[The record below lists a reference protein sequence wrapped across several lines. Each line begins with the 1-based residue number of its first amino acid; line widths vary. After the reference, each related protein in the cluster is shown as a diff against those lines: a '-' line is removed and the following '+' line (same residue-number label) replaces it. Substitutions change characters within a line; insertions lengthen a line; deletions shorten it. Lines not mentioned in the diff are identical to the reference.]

1 MVDLSS
7 FKVHKTL
14 SPGIWPEN
22 NEIDPAVRERLV
34 EIANDFY
41 ENLELGAEIL
51 DITLT
56 GSLANYNW
64 SKYSDVDLH
73 IIVDFED
80 INENEDM
87 VRQLVNSLKTVWNR
101 THDIKIKDY
110 DVEVYIQDKD
120 QPHHSGG
127 LYSLMNDE
135 WISVPDPST
144 KSFDPGVVEKKSR
157 SLMGQINFCHQML
170 KEGRYDDAIE
180 SCNFLKEKIR
190 KMRQAGLEEDGEF
203 SNENI
208 VFKVLRREGFL
219 EKLQSV
225 KTRAYDLK
233 MTMTEEFSRRKT

>member
-7 FKVHKTL
+7 FEIHRSL
-14 SPGIWPEN
+14 SPGIWSEN
-22 NEIDPAVRERLV
+22 NEIDSEVRERLV
-34 EIANDFY
+34 EIATDFY
-41 ENLELGAEIL
+41 ENLDLGAEIL

-73 IIVDFED
+73 LIVDFEE
-80 INENEDM
+80 INEDEEM
-87 VRQLVNSLKTVWNR
+87 VRQLVDSLKTVWNR
-101 THDIKIKDY
+101 VHDITIKGY

-135 WISVPDPST
+135 WISVPEKDV
-144 KSFDPGVVEKKSR
+144 KKFDPGVVEKKSK

-170 KEGRYDDAIE
+170 KEGKYDDAIDA
-180 SCNFLKEKIR
+180 CNFLKEKIR
-190 KMRQAGLEEDGEF
+190 KMRKAGLEKDGEF

-219 EKLQSV
+219 EKLQDTKV
-225 KTRAYDLK
+225 RAYDLK
-233 MTMTEEFSRRKT
+233 MTITEVLNRRKK